1 MCGRSHSECLGKESD
16 LALLARFLPTGCE
29 AILSIF
35 PLTAQGKR
43 EKASLLG
50 CPICVSHPHTDLVSP
65 GYFWKPIHFSVFR
78 LAHRHL
84 LVAPLAWLCKDME
97 PHGLAFCTVVYHH
110 YLGNETA
117 TSLHCSYTAASW
129 HFTARSTSLP
139 SSQGNQQPVLRG
151 PKCKRDPTR
160 HVQHLQASRHASG
173 PISIPCKFCR

>member
-84 LVAPLAWLCKDME
+84 LVATLAWLCKDME

-117 TSLHCSYTAASW
+117 ASLHSK
-129 HFTARSTSLP
+129 LLGN
-139 SSQGNQQPVLRG
+139 SQQGVQLYQALR
-151 PKCKRDPTR
+151 
-160 HVQHLQASRHASG
+160 A
-173 PISIPCKFCR
+173 ISNLF